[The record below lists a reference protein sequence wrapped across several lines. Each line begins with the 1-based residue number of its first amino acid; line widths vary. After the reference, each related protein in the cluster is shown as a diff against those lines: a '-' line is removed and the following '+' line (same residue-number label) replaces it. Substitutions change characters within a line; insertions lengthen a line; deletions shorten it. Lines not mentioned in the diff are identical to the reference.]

1 MEDQDRKKTV
11 MWQDPKSNTRDVAN
25 TTGLDYLKSIKNK
38 EIAPPPV
45 AMLIGYKI
53 STVEN
58 GYAVYELDPKE
69 YHYNPFSSVHGGI
82 ISTLLDTAMTASVL
96 STLAKGT
103 NCSTVEIKVNFV
115 RPVTST
121 CGTLACE
128 ARPLH
133 IGKSLATVEGKLKDQ
148 NGKLYAHGVS
158 TCSIF
163 KSGPR

>member
-1 MEDQDRKKTV
+1 MESIDRKKTV
-11 MWQDPKSNTRDVAN
+11 IWQDPKNNTRDVAN
-25 TTGLDYLKSIKNK
+25 TSGLDYLRAIKNDK
-38 EIAPPPV
+38 IAPPPV

-53 STVEN
+53 SYVEN
-58 GYAVYELDPKE
+58 GYVVYEFDPKE

-96 STLAKGT
+96 STLTKGT

-115 RPVTST
+115 RPVTSE
-121 CGTLACE
+121 CGTLKCE
-128 ARPLH
+128 AQPLH
-133 IGKSLATVEGKLKDQ
+133 IGKNIATVEGKLKDK

-163 KSGPR
+163 KSETG